1 MGEIKRCALMR
12 QTWYEAAKKNMK
24 DGARLAFYEAC
35 FDFEFY
41 GREPEPTLFDFTD
54 ANLLFDVVREDL
66 RRDMEKA
73 ETIAARNRRNGLK
86 GGRPPKDR
94 SEQVDLSE
102 TTKPKE
108 TQENPEKPSGFFG
121 ITTTVTNTLH
131 KQTTD
136 KSVSMAARKK
146 RHKDIDRYDFFRVM
160 FVFFYSGAVD
170 PAAETEKFYNYYAAR
185 DWQVGRGQ
193 AIRDKVAL
201 AKTWDI
207 KDSNA
212 GLITARKMYA
222 DLIDAI
228 DPEEPELLSDFVAM
242 IINEDLH
249 TIIIRMKNG
258 NRLFSILE
266 SQYLG
271 AMSLYFSQ
279 HLKLEGYELE
289 YQCSD

>member
-1 MGEIKRCALMR
+1 
-12 QTWYEAAKKNMK
+12 
-24 DGARLAFYEAC
+24 
-35 FDFEFY
+35 
-41 GREPEPTLFDFTD
+41 
-54 ANLLFDVVREDL
+54 
-66 RRDMEKA
+66 
-73 ETIAARNRRNGLK
+73 
-86 GGRPPKDR
+86 
-94 SEQVDLSE
+94 
-102 TTKPKE
+102 
-108 TQENPEKPSGFFG
+108 
-121 ITTTVTNTLH
+121 
-131 KQTTD
+131 
-136 KSVSMAARKK
+136 
-146 RHKDIDRYDFFRVM
+146 M